1 MGKVGHYVKFHTKAG
16 QRDALAALLLQAAE
30 HARDAPGC
38 ELYVVNTVPGE
49 DDVVW
54 VTEIWRSAADHSA
67 SLSADGAEELIGQAL
82 PLLASPPESIDLRPL
97 GGAGLPG

>member
-1 MGKVGHYVKFHTKAG
+1 MDKVGYYVKFRTQAG
-16 QRDALAALLLQAAE
+16 QRDALAGLLLQAAD

-38 ELYVVNTVPGE
+38 ELYVVNTASGE

-54 VTEIWRSAADHSA
+54 VTEIWRSAADHTA
-67 SLSADGAEELIGQAL
+67 SLSADGAGELIGQAL
-82 PLLASPPESIDLRPL
+82 PLLAGPPERIDLRPL